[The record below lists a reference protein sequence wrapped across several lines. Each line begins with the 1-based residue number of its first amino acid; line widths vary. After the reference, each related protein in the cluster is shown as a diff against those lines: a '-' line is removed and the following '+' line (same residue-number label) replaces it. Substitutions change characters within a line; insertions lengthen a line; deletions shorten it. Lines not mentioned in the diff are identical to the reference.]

1 MFDIYQDQLQNN
13 TKASANQVTE
23 ESEAEDEL
31 FDMNVLAKLKF

>member
-13 TKASANQVTE
+13 KKSSANQATE

-31 FDMNVLAKLKF
+31 FDFNVL